1 MQNDS
6 RITLMK
12 KWIRQWRDMSSD
24 IKKLDA
30 AEADARKRLVYFSCL
45 KGEVLKR
52 LKEITGKKMSQLLKL
67 TNYSQMHAYFLI
79 NLYELVNNYI
89 KLMYSDLPN
98 RFFKSNLKEIESICE
113 SEETFSFDLWCVRD
127 NKIFSPAQMKFF
139 SLHSSLM

>member
-1 MQNDS
+1 
-6 RITLMK
+6 
-12 KWIRQWRDMSSD
+12 MSSD
-24 IKKLDA
+24 IRKLDA

-113 SEETFSFDLWCVRD
+113 SEETFSFDL
-127 NKIFSPAQMKFF
+127 
-139 SLHSSLM
+139 